1 MKDPSH
7 GLTPSNPWSYI
18 KGTEFRNVA
27 ILDFAILN
35 SDIPIDLISI
45 FVLYVHRNVPIQLQ
59 PLHLLTSRL
68 PLKDHADL
76 SRFLGPN

>member
-1 MKDPSH
+1 MEILIFHRNPA
-7 GLTPSNPWSYI
+7 GELRTPI
-18 KGTEFRNVA
+18 T

>member
-1 MKDPSH
+1 MEILIFHRNPA
-7 GLTPSNPWSYI
+7 GELRTPI
-18 KGTEFRNVA
+18 T

-35 SDIPIDLISI
+35 SDIAIDLISI
-45 FVLYVHRNVPIQLQ
+45 FVLYVHRNVPVQLE

-76 SRFLGPN
+76 SLFLGSN